1 MARMVSRKDTQNQ
14 LILLYQKKK
23 KFSPPK
29 ILLDKYKCCTCIL
42 MTSVYTLYSTS
53 SNKEK
58 KFFFWLLM
66 QFIYYFRW
74 NWGQRILIQWGISH
88 QNAKYSPKSTK
99 IKNLHLLRY
108 FATKKKKITVNL
120 YVYMFIIT
128 CKSFLFPFILTL
140 LYYSNM

>member
-58 KFFFWLLM
+58 KFFFFWLLM
-66 QFIYYFRW
+66 QLIYYFRW

-108 FATKKKKITVNL
+108 FATKKITVNL